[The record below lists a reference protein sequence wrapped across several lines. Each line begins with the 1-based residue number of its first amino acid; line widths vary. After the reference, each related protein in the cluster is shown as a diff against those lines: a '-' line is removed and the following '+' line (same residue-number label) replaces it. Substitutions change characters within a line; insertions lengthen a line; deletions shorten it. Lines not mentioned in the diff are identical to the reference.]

1 MRLDSEGRK
10 RILAFLQER
19 SPRPGLCPLCQKQAW
34 NLENEIWELR
44 EFNMGNLIVGGQVF
58 PVVPL
63 ICTNCGNTL
72 FINAV
77 LSGVLQ
83 RSLPEFSPFGFLV
96 VPAGFFLHYTI
107 RARVFRYLRKT
118 VERVGG

>member
-1 MRLDSEGRK
+1 MGSGGGA
-10 RILAFLQER
+10 RIRIGATFTKIKYITIAVMGFLWL
-19 SPRPGLCPLCQKQAW
+19 G
-34 NLENEIWELR
+34 
-44 EFNMGNLIVGGQVF
+44 F
-58 PVVPL
+58 P
-63 ICTNCGNTL
+63 
-72 FINAV
+72 V

-107 RARVFRYLRKT
+107 RGRVFRYLRKT